1 MTTNDAFLLADIGG
15 TNARFAL
22 WQDGAIAQF
31 RSLPVADF
39 PGIAPAIKAYLDAL
53 SDRPVIRQALLAV
66 AGPVVGNRC
75 ALTNSPWIVEGALIE
90 RDFGIRRVAVYNDL
104 EAVAWAISGLGPDDY
119 VALGGG
125 LAVPR
130 APQLIIAPGTG
141 LGVAA
146 WLSEGLALP
155 SEGGH
160 ASFAPENAAE
170 DSLLRALRQTHGHV
184 SLERLISG
192 PGLVEIYRILVASD
206 GAAPAFTT
214 AAEITAAAMAGSCDI
229 SVRTLEHFCAVLG
242 SVAGN
247 LALTFGA
254 RGGVYIAGGIAPR
267 MLPFL
272 ARSGFRQ
279 RFAAKGRLTEWLAHI
294 PTRVIQRPEVA
305 LLGLQARHQ
314 QEYLA

>member
-1 MTTNDAFLLADIGG
+1 MTQNNAFLLADIGG

-22 WQDGAIAQF
+22 WKDGAITQY

-39 PGIAPAIKAYLDAL
+39 AGVAPAIKAYLDAQ

-75 ALTNSPWIVEGALIE
+75 ALTNSPWVIEGALVE

-104 EAVAWAISGLGPDDY
+104 EAVAWAISGLRPDDY
-119 VALGGG
+119 VALGEGR
-125 LAVPR
+125 AVPR

-160 ASFAPENAAE
+160 ASFAPENEAE
-170 DSLLRALRQTHGHV
+170 DALLRALRQAHGHV

-192 PGLVEIYRILVASD
+192 PGLVEIHRILAVAD
-206 GAAPAFTT
+206 VAAPAFTT
-214 AAEITAAAMAGSCDI
+214 AAEITAAAIAGSCSL
-229 SVRTLEHFCAVLG
+229 SVRTLEHFCAILG

-279 RFAAKGRLTEWLAHI
+279 RFAGKGRLTEWLAHI
-294 PTRVIQRPEVA
+294 PTRVIQRPDVA